1 MASGLLSIAMTG
13 INAAQAGLM
22 TTSNNISNLNTEGY
36 NRQRIIQASNFTVM
50 TGAGGL
56 GQGAHVVT
64 VERMYSQA
72 LDKQVLTA
80 QSSVSSLDTYLGQIS
95 QIDNMLADQ
104 SAGLTPVMQQFFD
117 GIQAVASN
125 PSSISARQSM
135 VTAASTMVGSFQSM
149 YTRLDE
155 LEKGV
160 NSQVSSMVNTING
173 YTQQIGEINDNILK
187 SSALNGQPANDL
199 LDKRDQLVADL
210 NKLVKVD
217 VSTNDDGTFNV
228 FVGSGQQLVVGSRV
242 TQMAAIGSAADPS
255 RIVVGLVGAT
265 GVVQELPESLITG
278 GSLGGLISF
287 RSQALDTAFNQL
299 GLMAASV
306 TSTFNAQHALG
317 QDMLGKISGDPG
329 FISNFFSVTAP
340 TVIAKSSNAPAGP
353 TVSASFSAASY
364 NGSNFYTNLTG
375 SDYQLSYDGAN
386 FSLKR
391 LSDNTTWTGAS
402 IGALNTA
409 VAISSQGPQGFTL
422 SATAGAFAAGDSF
435 LIQPTRD
442 AARLFS
448 VDPNLAADPRLIA
461 AGTPARGGVGLTNAG
476 AATVGSVSVGPGY
489 SVNGMPL
496 TLNYNG
502 GNLSGFPA
510 GTVTVTNGSTTT
522 TYPITLPTDTVPYT
536 SGAILS
542 INATTPATSPSAIS
556 FSISGTPANG
566 DVFRLSKNVSGV
578 EDGGNIVR
586 LGKLQIQNTMA
597 GGQSTYQDSYAA
609 FVNDIGNKT
618 ASADV
623 SSSAQTALLSQATAA
638 RESVSGVNRDEE
650 AAKLVE
656 YQQAYMA
663 SAKVMEIASK
673 LFDTL
678 MSIR

>member
-13 INAAQAGLM
+13 INSAQAGLM
-22 TTSNNISNLNTEGY
+22 TTSNNIANLNTEGY

-56 GQGAHVVT
+56 GQGSHVIT
-64 VERMYSQA
+64 VERIYSQA
-72 LDKQVLTA
+72 LNKQVLTA
-80 QSSVSSLDTYLGQIS
+80 QSNVSSLDAYLGQIS

-117 GIQAVASN
+117 SIQAVASN

-160 NSQVSSMVNTING
+160 NSQVSSIVNTING

-187 SSALNGQPANDL
+187 SQALNGQPANDL
-199 LDKRDQLVADL
+199 LDKRDQLIADL

-217 VSTNDDGTFNV
+217 TSTNDDGTMNV

-242 TQMAAIGSAADPS
+242 TQMAAVASAADPS
-255 RIVVGLVGAT
+255 RIIVGLVGAT
-265 GVVQELPESLITG
+265 GVVQQLPESLITG
-278 GSLGGLISF
+278 GTLGGLISF
-287 RSQALDTAFNQL
+287 RAEALDNSFNQL

-306 TSTFNAQHALG
+306 ASTFNAQHALG
-317 QDMLGKISGDPG
+317 QDMLGKISGDAG
-329 FISNFFSVTAP
+329 FISNFFSVSAP
-340 TVIAKSSNAPAGP
+340 TVIAKSSNVLGGP
-353 TVSASFSAASY
+353 VVSASFTSASY
-364 NGSNFYTNLTG
+364 NGTNFYTDLTG

-402 IGALNTA
+402 IAAINTA
-409 VAISSQGPQGFTL
+409 LAGSPQGFTL
-422 SATAGAFAAGDSF
+422 SATPGAFAAGDSF

-442 AARLFS
+442 SARTFS
-448 VDPNLAADPRLIA
+448 IDQSLAADPRLIA
-461 AGTPARGGVGLTNAG
+461 AGTPARGGVGLTNTG
-476 AATVGSVSVGPGY
+476 TATVGSVTVGPNY

-496 TLNYNG
+496 SLTYNA

-510 GTVTVTNGSTTT
+510 GTVTVTNGATTT
-522 TYPITLPTDTVPYT
+522 NYTITLPTDTVPYT
-536 SGAILS
+536 SGSKVTIT
-542 INATTPATSPSAIS
+542 ATTPATAPSAVS
-556 FSISGTPANG
+556 FSISGSPANG
-566 DVFRLSKNVSGV
+566 DTFRLSKNVSGV
-578 EDGGNIVR
+578 EDGGNINR
-586 LGKLQIQNTMA
+586 LGKLQMQSTMA
-597 GGQSTYQDSYAA
+597 GGQATYQDSYAA

-623 SSSAQTALLSQATAA
+623 SSSAQTALLKQATAA

-650 AAKLVE
+650 ASKLVE

-678 MSIR
+678 MAIR

>member
-13 INAAQAGLM
+13 INSAQSGLM
-22 TTSNNISNLNTEGY
+22 TTSNNIANLNTEGY

-56 GQGAHVVT
+56 GQGSHVVT

-80 QSSVSSLDTYLGQIS
+80 QSSVSSLDAYLGQIS

-160 NSQVSSMVNTING
+160 NSQVTSMVNTING

-217 VSTNDDGTFNV
+217 VSSNDDGTFNV

-242 TQMAAIGSAADPS
+242 TQMAAVGSAADPS

-265 GVVQELPESLITG
+265 GLVQELPESLITG

-340 TVIAKSSNAPAGP
+340 TVIAKSSNVLPGP

-402 IGALNTA
+402 IGVINAALA
-409 VAISSQGPQGFTL
+409 GSPQGFTL
-422 SATAGAFAAGDSF
+422 SATAGAFTAGDSF

-448 VDPNLAADPRLIA
+448 VDPSLAADPRLIA
-461 AGTPARGGVGLTNAG
+461 AGTPARGGVGLTNTG
-476 AATVGSVSVGPGY
+476 AATVGSVSVGPSY

-510 GTVTVTNGSTTT
+510 GTVTVTNGSTST

-536 SGAILS
+536 SGSTLT

-586 LGKLQIQNTMA
+586 LGKLQLQNTMV

>member
-13 INAAQAGLM
+13 INSAQTGLM
-22 TTSNNISNLNTEGY
+22 TTSNNIANLNTEGY

-56 GQGAHVVT
+56 GQGSHVVT

-80 QSSVSSLDTYLGQIS
+80 QSSVSSLDAYLGQIS

-160 NSQVSSMVNTING
+160 NSQVTSMVNTING

-217 VSTNDDGTFNV
+217 VSSNDDGTFNV

-242 TQMAAIGSAADPS
+242 TQMAAVGSAADPS

-265 GVVQELPESLITG
+265 GLVQELPESLITG
-278 GSLGGLISF
+278 GNLGGLISF
-287 RSQALDTAFNQL
+287 RTQALDTAFNQL

-353 TVSASFSAASY
+353 AVSASFTSASN

-402 IGALNTA
+402 VGAINAALA
-409 VAISSQGPQGFTL
+409 GSPQGFTL
-422 SATAGAFAAGDSF
+422 SATPGAFTAGDSF

-448 VDPNLAADPRLIA
+448 VDQSLAADPRLIA

-476 AATVGSVSVGPGY
+476 AATIGSVSVGPSY

-496 TLNYNG
+496 TLNYAG

-510 GTVTVTNGSTTT
+510 GTVTVTNGATTT
-522 TYPITLPTDTVPYT
+522 SYPIVLPTDTVPYT
-536 SGAILS
+536 SGSTLTITA
-542 INATTPATSPSAIS
+542 ATPATAPSAVS

-578 EDGGNIVR
+578 EDGGNIIR
-586 LGKLQIQNTMA
+586 LGKLQMQSTMA

-623 SSSAQTALLSQATAA
+623 SSSAQTALLKQATAA